1 MAIGGVVLLAA
12 GAVLLWGWW
21 ASGLLLRGDRDPLTT
36 RPETF
41 GFPYRDETFCS
52 ADGVP
57 LRAWFVPAPH
67 PTDVTLVLCH
77 GGAPTAPMCL
87 SAPIFS
93 GRAAA
98 TTSSSLISAVT
109 GKAVP
114 GRTSLSRYEIDDLR
128 AALAHVRFEHPREA
142 ARVGIFA
149 MSMGGALALWAAA
162 DEPAVAALAAES
174 PFPELGPTV
183 LRYGRLFHH
192 TPPFVGRLALWF
204 ARQRLGFDFGDY
216 APIKAIGRIAPRP
229 VFLIQGDRDRRIP
242 RAEGDRLFAA
252 AREPKTQWTVPGAD
266 HGKVAEVAGRAF
278 QDRLLAFFNGAFG
291 R

>member
-57 LRAWFVPAPH
+57 LRAWFVPAPR

-77 GGAPTAPMCL
+77 GW
-87 SAPIFS
+87 SANRSDVLERTHFLRSRGGYNLFLFDFRGHGES
-93 GRAAA
+93 G
-98 TTSSSLISAVT
+98 
-109 GKAVP
+109 P
-114 GRTSLSRYEIDDLR
+114 GRTSLSRYEIGDLQ

-142 ARVGIFA
+142 ARVGVFA

-162 DEPAVAALAAES
+162 DEPAVAAIAVES
-174 PFPELGPTV
+174 PFAELGPTV

-216 APIKAIGRIAPRP
+216 APVKAIGRIAPRP

-278 QDRLLAFFNGAFG
+278 QDRLLAFFDGTFG